1 MFDTS
6 NYPNNMI
13 HDGEVSKRS
22 HGAYK
27 TRGALEKETSN
38 ENGPVLPSDAKSKAG
53 AESTN
58 NTGLVTAVAHV
69 AVPNWANLALMASL
83 IFGGCCTNVSSTIV
97 ELYIRKE
104 CN

>member
-1 MFDTS
+1 
-6 NYPNNMI
+6 MI

-27 TRGALEKETSN
+27 SRGALGKETSN
-38 ENGPVLPSDAKSKAG
+38 ENIPVLPSDANSKTE

-58 NTGLVTAVAHV
+58 NTGLITAVAHV

-83 IFGGCCTNVSSTIV
+83 IFGGCCTNVRYTIMR
-97 ELYIRKE
+97 LYVGKE
-104 CN
+104 WN